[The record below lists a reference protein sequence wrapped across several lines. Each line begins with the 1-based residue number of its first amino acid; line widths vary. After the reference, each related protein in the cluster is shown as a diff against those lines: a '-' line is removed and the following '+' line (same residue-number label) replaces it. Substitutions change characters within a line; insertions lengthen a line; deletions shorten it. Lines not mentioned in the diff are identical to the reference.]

1 MISVE
6 KLSKYYGDFHALK
19 GVSFEIN
26 AGEIVGILG
35 PNGAGKSTTLRIL
48 TCYLSP
54 TSGNAIIDGKS
65 ILNNEREVKRVI
77 GYLPESAPL
86 YDDMSVFDYL
96 VYMAEIQELERSR
109 LNDRLHYVVDACN
122 LKDVISK
129 SIGELS
135 KGYKQRVG
143 IAGAII
149 HDPKILILDEPTN
162 GLDPN
167 QIVEIRELIKELGKE
182 KTVLIST
189 HILSEVE
196 ATCSRAIIINQG
208 NVIADADPKH
218 LTLNNKENNKTSVR
232 IKLSIKT
239 NNKENNKT
247 SVRIKL
253 SIKTNDDKNKIIEK
267 LKKIENIYDVKAED
281 NGDLKDITIYSNEE
295 EPREKIYTV
304 IKSTDWII
312 YEMFRER
319 ENLEEVFHTLTKG
332 DK

>member
-218 LTLNNKENNKTSVR
+218 LSLNNSKENKIST
-232 IKLSIKT
+232 
-239 NNKENNKT
+239 
-247 SVRIKL
+247 RIKL
-253 SIKTNDDKNKIIEK
+253 SIKTNDDNNKIIEK
-267 LKKIENIYDVKAED
+267 LKTIENVYDVKAE
-281 NGDLKDITIYSNEE
+281 NNENLKDIVIYSNDE
-295 EPREKIYTV
+295 EPREKIYKL
-304 IKSTDWII
+304 IKSTDWIVF
-312 YEMFRER
+312 EMMKER

>member
-6 KLSKYYGDFHALK
+6 NLNKYYGDFHALK

-65 ILNNEREVKRVI
+65 ILNNEREVKKVI

-109 LNDRLHYVVDACN
+109 LSERLHYVVDACS

-239 NNKENNKT
+239 N
-247 SVRIKL
+247 
-253 SIKTNDDKNKIIEK
+253 DDKNKIIEK

>member
-6 KLSKYYGDFHALK
+6 NLNKYYGDFHALK
-19 GVSFEIN
+19 GVSFEIKS
-26 AGEIVGILG
+26 GEIVGILG

-65 ILNNEREVKRVI
+65 ILNNEREVKKVI

-109 LNDRLHYVVDACN
+109 LSERLHYVVDACS

-239 NNKENNKT
+239 N
-247 SVRIKL
+247 
-253 SIKTNDDKNKIIEK
+253 DDKNKIIEK
-267 LKKIENIYDVKAED
+267 LKKIESIYDVKAED
-281 NGDLKDITIYSNEE
+281 NEDLKDITIYSNEE

>member
-218 LTLNNKENNKTSVR
+218 LSLNNSKENKIST
-232 IKLSIKT
+232 
-239 NNKENNKT
+239 
-247 SVRIKL
+247 RIKL
-253 SIKTNDDKNKIIEK
+253 SIKTNDDNSKIIEK
-267 LKKIENIYDVKAED
+267 LKTIENVYDVKAANNE
-281 NGDLKDITIYSNEE
+281 NLKDIVIYSNDE
-295 EPREKIYTV
+295 EPREKIYKL
-304 IKSTDWII
+304 IKSTDWIVF
-312 YEMFRER
+312 EMMKER

>member
-6 KLSKYYGDFHALK
+6 NLNKYYGDFHALK

-65 ILNNEREVKRVI
+65 ILNNEREVKKVI

-109 LNDRLHYVVDACN
+109 LNERLKYVVEACS

-218 LTLNNKENNKTSVR
+218 LTLNNGKENKISSR

-239 NNKENNKT
+239 
-247 SVRIKL
+247 S
-253 SIKTNDDKNKIIEK
+253 DDDSKIIEK
-267 LKKIENIYDVKAED
+267 LKKIENVYDVKAED
-281 NGDLKDITIYSNEE
+281 NGDLKDITIYSNDE
-295 EPREKIYTV
+295 EPREKIYAF

>member
-1 MISVE
+1 MILVE
-6 KLSKYYGDFHALK
+6 NLNKYYGDFHALK

-65 ILNNEREVKRVI
+65 ILNNEREVKKVI

-109 LNDRLHYVVDACN
+109 LNERLKYVVEACS

-218 LTLNNKENNKTSVR
+218 LTLNNGKENKISSR

-239 NNKENNKT
+239 
-247 SVRIKL
+247 S
-253 SIKTNDDKNKIIEK
+253 DDDSKIIEK
-267 LKKIENIYDVKAED
+267 LKKIENVYDVKAED
-281 NGDLKDITIYSNEE
+281 NGDLKDITIYSNDE
-295 EPREKIYTV
+295 EPREKIYAF

>member
-6 KLSKYYGDFHALK
+6 NLNKYYGDFHALK
-19 GVSFEIN
+19 GVSFEIKS
-26 AGEIVGILG
+26 GEIVGILG

-65 ILNNEREVKRVI
+65 ILNNEREVKKVI

-109 LNDRLHYVVDACN
+109 LSERLHYVVDACS

-218 LTLNNKENNKTSVR
+218 LTLNT
-232 IKLSIKT
+232 
-239 NNKENNKT
+239 KENNKT

>member
-6 KLSKYYGDFHALK
+6 NLNKYYGDFHALK
-19 GVSFEIN
+19 GVSFEIKS
-26 AGEIVGILG
+26 GEIVGILG

-65 ILNNEREVKRVI
+65 ILNNEREVKKVI

-109 LNDRLHYVVDACN
+109 LSERLHYVVDACS

-239 NNKENNKT
+239 N
-247 SVRIKL
+247 
-253 SIKTNDDKNKIIEK
+253 DDKNKIIEK